1 MAQELPKNHHE
12 AGSSEQLPFV
22 PTNYA
27 KDILG
32 NLSKG
37 MQLAWC
43 TMRPPPH
50 FSKCSAASE
59 EAPSLKA
66 KILEALVV
74 YKNYVAKLEFLGRR
88 GGGMLNKKRSVGGVW
103 IFLEVSILT

>member
-1 MAQELPKNHHE
+1 MYHE
-12 AGSSEQLPFV
+12 A
-22 PTNYA
+22 
-27 KDILG
+27 
-32 NLSKG
+32 
-37 MQLAWC
+37 
-43 TMRPPPH
+43 PPPH

-88 GGGMLNKKRSVGGVW
+88 GGGDAKQKTFCGGSMD
-103 IFLEVSILT
+103 ISGSKHSDLKALKLLFFFCQFQDSTS